1 MIDVADLTRYAQ
13 CRVIY
18 DALVRAGNRQ
28 AQVVD
33 NAIVTDRDAER
44 AKYYALLDAVNE
56 AQMACDGALV
66 TIARAVVA
74 SKNPSHVVVDTLDAI
89 SMYSHAYI
97 ALAPDI
103 VTELVAITK
112 EAR

>member
-1 MIDVADLTRYAQ
+1 MIDVTDLTRYAQ

-33 NAIVTDRDAER
+33 NAIVTDRDKER
-44 AKYYALLDAVNE
+44 AKYYALLDAVNQ
-56 AQMACDGALV
+56 AQAACDHALLV
-66 TIARAVVA
+66 IARAVVA
-74 SKNPSHVVVDTLDAI
+74 SENPSHVVVDTLDSI

>member
-103 VTELVAITK
+103 VIELVAITQ